1 MLTIGIINNMA
12 PAAIAGTERL
22 FCDLLS
28 EAARDDISFTVR
40 WFRLIGARPA
50 NYGQTPDLKKHRFD
64 GLIITG
70 CEPRAAALRDEAV
83 WEPLTKTIDWA
94 ARATT
99 SVIFSCLS
107 AHAAVLHLDGVQR
120 HMQPEKIFGLFPAI
134 KSTNTADHPMQAAV
148 RDTWLA
154 PHSRHNDLRRDELEA
169 NGYQVL
175 VSSRDAGVDT
185 FTKRVRRSTFVF
197 FQSHV
202 EYDGSMLMREYR
214 REVERF
220 YLGSRMHY
228 PAVPANY
235 FDERTTAELELLRYC
250 ASAASRKYGQL
261 LLERAT
267 PPAHSWKST
276 AIQVYRNWLTML
288 VAGQT
293 HHVSLMA
300 AE

>member
-50 NYGQTPDLKKHRFD
+50 NYGQTPDLKKHGFD

-134 KSTNTADHPMQAAV
+134 KSTNTADHPMQAAYV
-148 RDTWLA
+148 TPGWRRTRVIMTFGA
-154 PHSRHNDLRRDELEA
+154 TSLRRMVIRSWCPHEMRALTPLR
-169 NGYQVL
+169 NG
-175 VSSRDAGVDT
+175 
-185 FTKRVRRSTFVF
+185 
-197 FQSHV
+197 
-202 EYDGSMLMREYR
+202 
-214 REVERF
+214 
-220 YLGSRMHY
+220 
-228 PAVPANY
+228 
-235 FDERTTAELELLRYC
+235 
-250 ASAASRKYGQL
+250 
-261 LLERAT
+261 
-267 PPAHSWKST
+267 
-276 AIQVYRNWLTML
+276 
-288 VAGQT
+288 
-293 HHVSLMA
+293 
-300 AE
+300 